1 MSAQT
6 FNGWANYETWNVTLW
21 IQNDESLY
29 NLACDVVRNNG
40 LYGNFVNILRDNF
53 GATHTPDNVAWDDAN
68 IDGIEVNEMM
78 SDLYEGCRYL

>member
-1 MSAQT
+1 MSTQT

-29 NLACDVVRNNG
+29 NLACDVVRDG
-40 LYGNFVNILRDNF
+40 GAYGNFVNILRDTF

-68 IDGIEVNEMM
+68 IDGIEVNDVMADM
-78 SDLYEGCRYL
+78 YEGC

>member
-1 MSAQT
+1 MSTQT

-29 NLACDVVRNNG
+29 NLACDVVRDG
-40 LYGNFVNILRDNF
+40 GAYGNFVNILRDTF

-68 IDGIEVNEMM
+68 IYGIEVNDVMADM
-78 SDLYEGCRYL
+78 YEGC